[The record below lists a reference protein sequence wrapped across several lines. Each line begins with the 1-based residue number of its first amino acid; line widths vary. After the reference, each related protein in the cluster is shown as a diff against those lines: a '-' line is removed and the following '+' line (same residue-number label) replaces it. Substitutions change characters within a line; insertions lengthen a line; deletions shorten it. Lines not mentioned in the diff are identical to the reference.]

1 LKRGTSGD
9 EGHSHRRRY
18 RGLTAAAA
26 LGRAGVEVAV
36 FERAP
41 ELKYEKIARYRT

>member
-1 LKRGTSGD
+1 VTKAIVIGG
-9 EGHSHRRRY
+9 GIG
-18 RGLTAAAA
+18 GLTAAAA
-26 LGRAGVEVAV
+26 LGRAGVEAAV

>member
-1 LKRGTSGD
+1 MTKAMVIGG
-9 EGHSHRRRY
+9 GIG
-18 RGLTAAAA
+18 GLTAAAA